1 MLSHLS
7 SSLSLYHNHVTS
19 EFKMFHAKKKYC
31 VNIYSPVTK
40 IFNFFILNVNARY
53 NNDTVGL
60 ENFAEKEQ
68 QIFNFILS

>member
-1 MLSHLS
+1 
-7 SSLSLYHNHVTS
+7 
-19 EFKMFHAKKKYC
+19 MFHAKKKYC

-68 QIFNFILS
+68 QIFNFILSWKSWKERSQIQTKKFFSIFQ